1 MRFSTLFSHS
11 WTSAGSD
18 CRNSCGSE
26 NAGGSSDGIGAKLPE
41 FSGLVLQVPNLTLA
55 SVPTLK
61 GPLGPV
67 IKGVMTGNRPIAI
80 SLKKDGLVRDLIEKI

>member
-1 MRFSTLFSHS
+1 LELEKF
-11 WTSAGSD
+11 
-18 CRNSCGSE
+18 
-26 NAGGSSDGIGAKLPE
+26 GAKQW
-41 FSGLVLQVPNLTLA
+41 QVPNLTLA

-61 GPLGPV
+61 GSLGPV